1 MTSYVV
7 KRIATRLWFGG
18 VWIQATARQESR
30 RSGRRL
36 NDRRIF
42 AASLDGGF
50 CSSRRIPLTC
60 ARRQYAQKK
69 IPTMSIFVNRLAKK
83 NRHLLGSGID
93 LHVKTRRSVGE
104 RPEHEAM
111 VCDRRFRCGLLTT
124 RDVSSKVFDV
134 GCRLARFR
142 AVKNRGFHPMPLRRF
157 ACHLV
162 ALLMTKRVLPALL
175 AVAGC
180 TLVVNI
186 AHKANQRS
194 RLPSASSE
202 NGEFVEHFRIRSVS
216 SEMQHR
222 RRTLVPPIV

>member
-1 MTSYVV
+1 
-7 KRIATRLWFGG
+7 
-18 VWIQATARQESR
+18 
-30 RSGRRL
+30 
-36 NDRRIF
+36 
-42 AASLDGGF
+42 
-50 CSSRRIPLTC
+50 
-60 ARRQYAQKK
+60 
-69 IPTMSIFVNRLAKK
+69 MSIFVNRLAKK

-222 RRTLVPPIV
+222 RRTLVPPAELLFHQWFKEIQRLSRNVPATFP